1 MGPPGPT
8 GTTGIIRPCRL
19 GWSCKSDGPSWI
31 WTAMVACR
39 GALHPLLKE
48 YIVYH
53 NVASVYT
60 INDMHTRVY
69 VSYVYIYIYYIY
81 SIYSIYIYAYL
92 KLHTWNS
99 PDFWH
104 LLTEQLVDCSVSQ
117 VWRLFYWNCMAMNVS
132 QPHLQLFCQ
141 RVHKPTRNAV
151 MVPYTLH
158 MSKWNYQVPVI
169 YIYMGWNNPIVTAKG
184 PKNCLKPDLAAH
196 VLGIGTTHPCDLRR
210 CFLRRVQHAGGH
222 LG

>member
-19 GWSCKSDGPSWI
+19 GWSCKSNGPSWI

-69 VSYVYIYIYYIY
+69 VSYVYIYILYTVYTFM
-81 SIYSIYIYAYL
+81 
-92 KLHTWNS
+92 HTWNCILETLQTSDIFWLNSWLTVLS
-99 PDFWH
+99 PRYDGFSIGIAWQWTCH
-104 LLTEQLVDCSVSQ
+104 NLIYNCFVRGCTNPLVMQWWSLTRYTCPSEITRYQLYTFTWGETTQLLLLRAQ
-117 VWRLFYWNCMAMNVS
+117 
-132 QPHLQLFCQ
+132 
-141 RVHKPTRNAV
+141 K
-151 MVPYTLH
+151 
-158 MSKWNYQVPVI
+158 
-169 YIYMGWNNPIVTAKG
+169 IV
-184 PKNCLKPDLAAH
+184 
-196 VLGIGTTHPCDLRR
+196 
-210 CFLRRVQHAGGH
+210 
-222 LG
+222 